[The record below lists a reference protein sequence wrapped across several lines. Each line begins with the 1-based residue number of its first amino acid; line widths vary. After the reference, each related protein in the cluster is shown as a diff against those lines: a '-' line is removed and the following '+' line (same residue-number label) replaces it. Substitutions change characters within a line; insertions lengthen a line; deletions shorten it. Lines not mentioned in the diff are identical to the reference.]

1 MVAKPSSRR
10 FQFHLRTLLIFVT
23 VFCVASGWSLNQIRI
38 VQERKALLN
47 HVIAFEGFFVTGTMQ
62 VRANKEV
69 RWSDLYGSLAPTPA
83 RPTVPCYR
91 EWFGDEAIGVI
102 GLHTDSPRLSEL
114 RDAFPEAK
122 FSVLD
127 IKK

>member
-10 FQFHLRTLLIFVT
+10 FQYHLRTLLIFVT

-38 VQERKALLN
+38 VQDRKALLN
-47 HVIAFEGFFVTGTMQ
+47 HVIAFEGFFVTRKMQ

-69 RWSDLYGSLAPTPA
+69 RWSDLYGSLAPRPA
-83 RPTVPCYR
+83 RPTVPRYR

-102 GLHTDSPRLSEL
+102 GIPTDSPRLSEL
-114 RDAFPEAK
+114 RDAFPEAR

-127 IKK
+127 VKK

>member
-10 FQFHLRTLLIFVT
+10 FQFRLRTLLIFVT
-23 VFCVASGWSLNQIRI
+23 VFCVAGGWSVNQIRI

-47 HVIAFEGFFVTGTMQ
+47 HVIAFEGFFVTGKMQ

-69 RWSDLYGSLAPTPA
+69 RYSDLYRSLAPAPA
-83 RPTVPCYR
+83 RPTVPGYR

-102 GLHTDSPRLSEL
+102 GIPTDSPRLSEL
-114 RDAFPEAK
+114 RDAFPEAN

-127 IKK
+127 VKK

>member
-1 MVAKPSSRR
+1 MFAKPSSRR

-47 HVIAFEGFFVTGTMQ
+47 HVIAFEGFFVTGKMQ

-83 RPTVPCYR
+83 RPTMPCYR

-102 GLHTDSPRLSEL
+102 GLPTDSPRLIEL

-127 IKK
+127 VKK